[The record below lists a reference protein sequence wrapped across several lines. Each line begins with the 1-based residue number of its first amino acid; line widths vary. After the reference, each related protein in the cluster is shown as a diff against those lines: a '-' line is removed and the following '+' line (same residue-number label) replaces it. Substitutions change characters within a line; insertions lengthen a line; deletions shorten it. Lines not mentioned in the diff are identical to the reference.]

1 MWVETLLLTFLPQ
14 RQTLMYAEAVLFVDD
29 NQRQPVE
36 LHLFLENRVRAD
48 NHLHLTAG
56 DSFLLRQTRFT
67 FLLARQPAHFNAQ
80 WREPVAEV
88 IRMLFSQ

>member
-1 MWVETLLLTFLPQ
+1 MST
-14 RQTLMYAEAVLFVDD
+14 
-29 NQRQPVE
+29 
-36 LHLFLENRVRAD
+36 D

-56 DSFLLRQTRFT
+56 DGFLLRQTRFA

-80 WREPVAEV
+80 RREPAAEV

>member
-1 MWVETLLLTFLPQ
+1 METLLLTFFPQ
-14 RQTLMYAEAVLFVDD
+14 RQTLMHPEAVLFVDD
-29 NQRQPVE
+29 NQCQTVE
-36 LHLFLENRVRAD
+36 LNLFLENCMGTD

-56 DSFLLRQTRFT
+56 DGFLLRQTRFA

-80 WREPVAEV
+80 RCEPAAEV